1 MFHQGLNFF
10 FDMLFALN
18 NELVPDMKWR
28 YYCVEQLERL
38 PHNFQERIKDTMI
51 MHSTSMEELE
61 RRQAAFMEMWREMK
75 PIIEQEVLM
84 SFDEMVQIV

>member
-1 MFHQGLNFF
+1 M
-10 FDMLFALN
+10 
-18 NELVPDMKWR
+18 
-28 YYCVEQLERL
+28 
-38 PHNFQERIKDTMI
+38 ERIKDTMI